1 MAKHQFQT
9 EINQLL
15 HLMIH
20 SLYSDKEI
28 FLRELI
34 SNASDAMD
42 KLQYLTLTDDGYKS
56 LYFQPKITITF
67 DKEAKSLSIAD
78 TGIGMNEDD
87 LVDHLGTIAKSGTK
101 SFVENLTGDAKKDS
115 SLIGQFGVGFYSAF
129 MVAQRVEVVSKK
141 ALDDQGYKWISTGD
155 GSYEI
160 EACEKEGFGT
170 TITLFLTE
178 EGEEFASSWKIKN
191 IVEKYSNF
199 IPFPIFLVEDDK
211 EEQINQASALWRRS
225 KSEITQAEYD
235 EFYKTLSH
243 DNHEPLVHL
252 HTKAE
257 GSLEYTT
264 LFYIPKTA
272 PMDMFRVD
280 YQPGLRLYVKRVFI
294 NDDDKELMPTY
305 LRFLRGVIDVE
316 DLPLNVS
323 REILQQNKILA
334 NVKQASTKKILTEL
348 EKIAKKDQEKYLEF
362 YRQYGRVLK
371 EGLYSDYMNKETI
384 LELIRFK
391 STQDASL
398 VSLAAYKERMKEDQ
412 KAIYYILGSNEKT
425 LKNSPLLENFKAQ
438 GIEVLILDDEI
449 DEIVFSGVTDY
460 QQIPIKAVNRK
471 DSEDLN
477 TIDEATQARYAALLA
492 TMKTSL
498 ENEVSDVTLSTRL
511 TLSPSCI
518 IASENAMSEQM
529 KAMFKQ
535 MGGGLDLP
543 DEKPILELNPAHDMV
558 TKLLEV
564 EDETLKADMYHILLD
579 QAKLLD
585 GKVID
590 TVEFTQRLNRLV
602 MRGL

>member
-498 ENEVSDVTLSTRL
+498 ENEVSNVTLSTRL